1 MDDWKNDL
9 IEGEKAKVEY
19 KRRILEYQPLKISQS
34 EKEDYLNKPDYK
46 IVRETK
52 NLCYINK
59 AKKKDELLEDKV
71 WCLFYKMGFTKFNQG
86 RQFEIHWSDKPG
98 ESKQIDVFCADDETV
113 LLAECKKGYATSS
126 LKENI
131 ESYKGILPEIKQSIL
146 RVFPGVKIAFLYV
159 TEDYKFGEEDNVRL
173 AALNNIV
180 PSYHFNEQAL
190 ENYRELVE
198 QIGSAAKY
206 QLLGLLFKGRRIR
219 NLENKVNAIE
229 GKMGG
234 LTYYSFTMKPS
245 QLLKMA
251 YVLHRNNVNST
262 DDMMPSYQRIIK
274 KDRLA
279 KIRDFIE
286 NKKGFFPNAI
296 IVSIRTKNENDKTLE
311 FQPAPGQDSSSL
323 SRIGTVILP
332 QEYQTAYVIDG
343 QHRLYGYSSTSYADK
358 NSIPVIAFVNMKK
371 EEQVQMFM
379 DINQNQKAVPK
390 VLRDTLEADLLYTSN
405 TYSFVNNAIKKR
417 IAMKLGE
424 KPNSPLYGMVLTGEN
439 PTNESVPLTID
450 GIFKALNRTNFFNQ
464 YNKQNQIINNG
475 LFDYGIDKSDSTSKE
490 QTESIVFDLIV
501 WTFKKIKKSAG
512 EKWNTENGFLISN
525 NLVGGIICLLND
537 FVSLEIKAGN
547 LPNCHPSLENT
558 EKAIESF
565 VNDLSQV
572 LLDFTNSTN
581 DELRKFKGDG
591 GLKDAWQLIGSK
603 INKRDVSFAPD
614 WMQEYLDKYCQENCD
629 EAKEILFEI
638 EDKSK
643 RIIRRELKKYYSENW
658 ESGIPEKVACLLNGR
673 QFREKRQAME
683 NGQTFDKDLI
693 EFADFSDFHNIVRSG
708 KNNTL
713 FGKRLFK
720 TNQINIFSQ
729 YGDKTGIFDILNTLD
744 KTVSSGK
751 NLPKTD
757 FEDLKK
763 YKEFINEL
771 SKKEEENEKKL

>member
-1 MDDWKNDL
+1 M
-9 IEGEKAKVEY
+9 
-19 KRRILEYQPLKISQS
+19 
-34 EKEDYLNKPDYK
+34 
-46 IVRETK
+46 
-52 NLCYINK
+52 
-59 AKKKDELLEDKV
+59 
-71 WCLFYKMGFTKFNQG
+71 
-86 RQFEIHWSDKPG
+86 
-98 ESKQIDVFCADDETV
+98 
-113 LLAECKKGYATSS
+113 
-126 LKENI
+126 KENI

-173 AALNNIV
+173 AALNNII

-190 ENYRELVE
+190 ENYRQLVE

-206 QLLGLLFKGRRIR
+206 QLLGLLFKGRRIK
-219 NLENKVNAIE
+219 NFENKVNAIE

-323 SRIGTVILP
+323 SRIGTVILS

-475 LFDYGIDKSDSTSKE
+475 LFDYGIDKSDSASKE

>member
-9 IEGEKAKVEY
+9 IEGDEAKIEY
-19 KRRILEYQPLKISQS
+19 KKRILEYQPLKISQG
-34 EKEDYLNKPDYK
+34 EKENFSNKPDCT
-46 IVRETK
+46 IIRETK
-52 NLCYINK
+52 NLCYVHK
-59 AKKKDELLEDKV
+59 AKKKDEILEDKV
-71 WCLFYKMGFTKFNQG
+71 WTLFYKMGFTKFNSG

-98 ESKQIDVFCADDETV
+98 ESKQIDVFCADEETV
-113 LLAECKKGYATSS
+113 LLAECKKGYANSC

-159 TEDYKFGEEDNVRL
+159 TEDYNFGEEDNNRL
-173 AALNNIV
+173 EALNNIL
-180 PSYHFNEQAL
+180 PAYHFNEKAL
-190 ENYRELVE
+190 ENYRQLVD
-198 QIGSAAKY
+198 QIGTAAKY
-206 QLLGLLFKGRRIR
+206 QLLGLLFKGRRIK

-274 KDRLA
+274 KDRLK
-279 KIRDFIE
+279 KIREFIE
-286 NKKGFFPNAI
+286 HKKGYFPNAI

-311 FQPAPGQDSSSL
+311 FQPAAGQDSSSL

-405 TYSFVNNAIKKR
+405 TYSLVNNAIKKR

-439 PTNESVPLTID
+439 PSNDNIPLTID
-450 GIFKALNRTNFFNQ
+450 GIFKALNKTTFFNL
-464 YNKQNQIINNG
+464 YNKQNQITSNG
-475 LFDYGIDKSDSTSKE
+475 LFDYGIDKANSNSKE
-490 QTESIVFDLIV
+490 KTESIVFEFIV
-501 WTFKKIKKSAG
+501 WTLKKLKKEAKN
-512 EKWNTENGFLISN
+512 KWNSTNGFLISN
-525 NLVGGIICLLND
+525 NLIGATICLLND
-537 FVSLEIKAGN
+537 FVLLAVKNNQLS
-547 LPNCHPSLENT
+547 NCHPSLEST
-558 EKAIESF
+558 EKAVEPF
-565 VNDLSQV
+565 VNDLCQV
-572 LLDFTNSTN
+572 LVDFTNSAN
-581 DELRKFKGDG
+581 DDLRKFKGDG
-591 GLKDAWQLIGSK
+591 GLKDAWQWLGAK
-603 INKRDVSFAPD
+603 INKRDSNFNPD
-614 WMQEYLDKYCQENCD
+614 WMQDYLDKYCQENCE
-629 EAKEILFEI
+629 EAKEILLNIGNE
-638 EDKSK
+638 SK
-643 RIIRRELKKYYSENW
+643 KIIRKELKKINFDNW
-658 ESGIPEKVACLLNGR
+658 ENGISEKVACLLNDR
-673 QFREKRQAME
+673 QFREKRQATE
-683 NGQTFDKDLI
+683 NNQPFDRDLL
-693 EFADFSDFHNIVRSG
+693 EFADFSDLNNIVKTT
-708 KNNTL
+708 KNSAA

-720 TNQINIFSQ
+720 LNQPDVFSQ
-729 YGDKTGIFDILNTLD
+729 YDRKTGTLEILNALE

-751 NLPKTD
+751 NLSKID
-757 FEDLKK
+757 FDDIKK

-771 SKKEEENEKKL
+771 STKEEL

>member
-1 MDDWKNDL
+1 M
-9 IEGEKAKVEY
+9 
-19 KRRILEYQPLKISQS
+19 
-34 EKEDYLNKPDYK
+34 
-46 IVRETK
+46 
-52 NLCYINK
+52 
-59 AKKKDELLEDKV
+59 
-71 WCLFYKMGFTKFNQG
+71 
-86 RQFEIHWSDKPG
+86 
-98 ESKQIDVFCADDETV
+98 
-113 LLAECKKGYATSS
+113 
-126 LKENI
+126 
-131 ESYKGILPEIKQSIL
+131 
-146 RVFPGVKIAFLYV
+146 
-159 TEDYKFGEEDNVRL
+159 
-173 AALNNIV
+173 
-180 PSYHFNEQAL
+180 
-190 ENYRELVE
+190 
-198 QIGSAAKY
+198 
-206 QLLGLLFKGRRIR
+206 
-219 NLENKVNAIE
+219 
-229 GKMGG
+229 
-234 LTYYSFTMKPS
+234 
-245 QLLKMA
+245 
-251 YVLHRNNVNST
+251 
-262 DDMMPSYQRIIK
+262 
-274 KDRLA
+274 
-279 KIRDFIE
+279 
-286 NKKGFFPNAI
+286 
-296 IVSIRTKNENDKTLE
+296 
-311 FQPAPGQDSSSL
+311 
-323 SRIGTVILP
+323 
-332 QEYQTAYVIDG
+332 
-343 QHRLYGYSSTSYADK
+343 
-358 NSIPVIAFVNMKK
+358 
-371 EEQVQMFM
+371 
-379 DINQNQKAVPK
+379 
-390 VLRDTLEADLLYTSN
+390 
-405 TYSFVNNAIKKR
+405 
-417 IAMKLGE
+417 
-424 KPNSPLYGMVLTGEN
+424 
-439 PTNESVPLTID
+439 
-450 GIFKALNRTNFFNQ
+450 
-464 YNKQNQIINNG
+464 
-475 LFDYGIDKSDSTSKE
+475 
-490 QTESIVFDLIV
+490 
-501 WTFKKIKKSAG
+501 
-512 EKWNTENGFLISN
+512 
-525 NLVGGIICLLND
+525 GGIICLLND

-729 YGDKTGIFDILNTLD
+729 YGDKTEIFDILNTLD